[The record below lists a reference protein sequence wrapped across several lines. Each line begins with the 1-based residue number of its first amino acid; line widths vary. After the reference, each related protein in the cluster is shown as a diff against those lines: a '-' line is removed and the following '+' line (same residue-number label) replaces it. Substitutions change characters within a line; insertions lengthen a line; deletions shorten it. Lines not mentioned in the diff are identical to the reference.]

1 MHNEGWVY
9 DDAHDDANF
18 IEHQI
23 ARVAQREGNLTLVDE
38 LIQNELNIFQEIVEV
53 GSIGD
58 LIGGQTDDK
67 V

>member
-38 LIQNELNIFQEIVEV
+38 LIQRELNIFQV
-53 GSIGD
+53 
-58 LIGGQTDDK
+58 IGG
-67 V
+67 VNAV